1 MINLIQ
7 PAAPILRT
15 ICPAK
20 GWDHDPLAL
29 SNTFMF
35 PRSKG
40 TQLEE
45 EGTSAPRARQPRTR
59 LVWRCPRR
67 VQRAL
72 PRRPEPPPGHAAND
86 VCKRGD
92 QLTVAPSEVGGCG
105 PGDGFFVAF
114 GDLVCSGG
122 YLLIH
127 EKHLCTFT
135 EFGSDDFTWE
145 GDRERGGR
153 GKGAAQELRRD
164 REIVLKAV
172 ALHGSAFQYAAEEAK
187 K

>member
-1 MINLIQ
+1 MHPRFRIWIRHVSRILVVRKKLNAVRRRRHECPESEAAAHKACVEV
-7 PAAPILRT
+7 PAPGATGAPT
-15 ICPAK
+15 
-20 GWDHDPLAL
+20 
-29 SNTFMF
+29 
-35 PRSKG
+35 
-40 TQLEE
+40 
-45 EGTSAPRARQPRTR
+45 APRAPS
-59 LVWRCPRR
+59 
-67 VQRAL
+67 
-72 PRRPEPPPGHAAND
+72 GHAAND

-187 K
+187 KQIGREREAHQ